1 MTLLTNPT
9 YTPIQTKTLVSAQST
24 VSFTSI
30 PSTYTD
36 LILICNATLT
46 SGTSAFGIAFNG
58 QSSTYSYTYMYGDG
72 SSANSGRTGGP
83 NVHIGHA
90 GSVPDTVKAHIMNY
104 SNTTTYKTVIATSS
118 LANAYEMATVG
129 LWQYTLASS
138 AINQIDI
145 SPDSST
151 FAAGSTF
158 TLYGILAA

>member
-1 MTLLTNPT
+1 
-9 YTPIQTKTLVSAQST
+9 
-24 VSFTSI
+24 
-30 PSTYTD
+30 
-36 LILICNATLT
+36 
-46 SGTSAFGIAFNG
+46 
-58 QSSTYSYTYMYGDG
+58 MYGDG
-72 SSANSGRTGGP
+72 SSANSGRASGS